1 MSPKRRPA
9 WVGWIP
15 AAILAVV
22 IVGVGVTAAVLIGN
36 GLGGPA
42 PKPTAGQVTELN
54 WSSFTE
60 EGLEY
65 IATDRQVRIDFANP
79 PVDAAALGLPADGT
93 LALEPID
100 NLDTVLEYDLIVSGA
115 GEYPGG
121 IRFTAARVEIDTA
134 GGLVT
139 AVRGEVAGAAPFRDV
154 LAQLE
159 GDASTYGWVYDRG
172 QIFADVEA
180 ATRAGEAYQL
190 VFGPADRV
198 GLNVQATAFCETNGF
213 CALTYEMTPR

>member
-1 MSPKRRPA
+1 MSGRRPA

-15 AAILAVV
+15 AAILAVLM
-22 IVGVGVTAAVLIGN
+22 VGVAVTAAVLLGN

-42 PKPTAGQVTELN
+42 PRPTQGQVTDLN

-65 IATDRQVRIDFANP
+65 IATSRQVRIDLSSP
-79 PVDAAALGLPADGT
+79 PVDAAALGLAADGT

-100 NLDTVLEYDLIVSGA
+100 NLDTLLEYDLIVSGA

-121 IRFTAARVEIDTA
+121 IRFTASRIEIDTA

-139 AVRGEVAGAAPFRDV
+139 AVRGEVPGAAPFRDV
-154 LAQLE
+154 LALLE
-159 GDASTYGWVYDRG
+159 GEADKFGWEYDRD
-172 QIFADVEA
+172 QIFVDVEA
-180 ATRAGEAYQL
+180 ATRAGEAYEL

-198 GLNVQATAFCETNGF
+198 GVNVQATASCETNGF
-213 CALTYEMTPR
+213 CVVAYSMTPR

>member
-1 MSPKRRPA
+1 MRAKRRPA

-15 AAILAVV
+15 AAILAVL
-22 IVGVGVTAAVLIGN
+22 IVGVAVTAAVLLGN

-42 PKPTAGQVTELN
+42 PRPTQGQVTELN

-65 IATDRQVRIDFANP
+65 IATSRQVRIDLSEP
-79 PVDAAALGLPADGT
+79 PVDAAELGLPADGT

-100 NLDTVLEYDLIVSGA
+100 SLDTLLEYDLIVSGA

-121 IRFTAARVEIDTA
+121 IRFTASRIEIDTV
-134 GGLVT
+134 GGVVT
-139 AVRGEVAGAAPFRDV
+139 AVRGEVPGAAPFRDV

-159 GDASTYGWVYDRG
+159 GEAETFGWVYDRD

-180 ATRAGEAYQL
+180 ATRAGEAYVL
-190 VFGPADRV
+190 VFGPTSRV
-198 GLNVQATAFCETNGF
+198 GVNVQATASCEMNGF
-213 CALTYEMTPR
+213 CALTYAMTPR